1 MNLFK
6 GEPGIMCR
14 HQKWRIMKL
23 PKILGVCIFSV
34 ALAACGGGGIVSK
47 IDPKYGVAASP
58 RVTNAASIPSGGGRY
73 QIGKPY
79 KIAGKWYKPREVKQY
94 KKTGMASWYG
104 DAFHGRKTANGEL
117 YNMNAFS
124 AAHPTLPLPSYV
136 RVTNVANK
144 HSVIVRV
151 NDRGPF
157 AHNRLIDLSKRTAH
171 VLDFKNAGVA
181 KVHVE
186 YIGRAPVDGGDARF
200 LASSVRKNGRPLH
213 KSARRAEYEATPE
226 AELAQTASSQGTTKM
241 RTTNAHVAFRES
253 RKTTGAP
260 LLIWG
265 DEVPPVGSGY
275 VSMYSG
281 N

>member
-1 MNLFK
+1 
-6 GEPGIMCR
+6 
-14 HQKWRIMKL
+14 MKL
-23 PKILGVCIFSV
+23 PTILGVGVLSIT
-34 ALAACGGGGIVSK
+34 LAACGGSGSGIK

-58 RVTNAASIPSGGGRY
+58 RMTNAPSIPSGGGRY
-73 QIGKPY
+73 QVGKPY

-94 KKTGMASWYG
+94 EKTGMASWYG

-157 AHNRLIDLSKRTAH
+157 AHNRLIDLSKRTAQ

-181 KVHVE
+181 KVHVK
-186 YIGRAPVDGGDARF
+186 YIGRAPVDGGDAQF
-200 LASSVRKNGRPLH
+200 LASSVRQNGRPMH
-213 KSARRAEYEATPE
+213 GSGRRAHNESVPGAMQH
-226 AELAQTASSQGTTKM
+226 QTASSQNSTPI
-241 RTTNAHVAFRES
+241 NARVAFRES
-253 RKTTGAP
+253 QKTNGAP

-275 VSMYSG
+275 VSMYVG